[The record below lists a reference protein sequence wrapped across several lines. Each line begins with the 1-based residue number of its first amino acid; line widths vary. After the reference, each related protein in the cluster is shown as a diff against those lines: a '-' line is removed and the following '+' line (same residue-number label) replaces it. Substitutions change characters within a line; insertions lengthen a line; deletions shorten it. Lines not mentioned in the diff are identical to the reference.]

1 MKRMVTA
8 AALVAAVWM
17 FAAGHV
23 DATTTKAYAPRVDLQ
38 EDQCRAGLGPVDEV
52 GRERAQ
58 GLEQAR
64 ASVSGAEDSIGRPP
78 SAAGPAGALTP

>member
-23 DATTTKAYAPRVDLQ
+23 DATTTK
-38 EDQCRAGLGPVDEV
+38 
-52 GRERAQ
+52 
-58 GLEQAR
+58 
-64 ASVSGAEDSIGRPP
+64 
-78 SAAGPAGALTP
+78 LTATP

>member
-23 DATTTKAYAPRVDLQ
+23 DATTTKASHHESTCKKINAALDSGQSMKSVEKEFKVSSKHVHQCQ
-38 EDQCRAGLGPVDEV
+38 EQKTA
-52 GRERAQ
+52 
-58 GLEQAR
+58 
-64 ASVSGAEDSIGRPP
+64 
-78 SAAGPAGALTP
+78 SAAHPQRSSTQAH

>member
-23 DATTTKAYAPRVDLQ
+23 DATTTKGSHHESTCKKVNAALDSGQSMKAVEKQFKVSSKTVHKCQ
-38 EDQCRAGLGPVDEV
+38 EQKTA
-52 GRERAQ
+52 
-58 GLEQAR
+58 
-64 ASVSGAEDSIGRPP
+64 
-78 SAAGPAGALTP
+78 SAAHPQRSNPQAH

>member
-23 DATTTKAYAPRVDLQ
+23 DATTTKSHHESTCKKINAALDSGQSMKSVEKEFKVSSKTVHQCQ
-38 EDQCRAGLGPVDEV
+38 EQKT
-52 GRERAQ
+52 
-58 GLEQAR
+58 
-64 ASVSGAEDSIGRPP
+64 ASAAHPQRPP
-78 SAAGPAGALTP
+78 SQAH